1 MAFPG
6 RWPTERNAWGERPE
20 DLTRHLSTFCGAW
33 PLLLLLLAGAPT
45 ILHAQSS
52 PSISVELSPGHHVP
66 PKTAITAT
74 ITLSNL
80 DIDSYSSVIFRADL
94 TVYGKGETRCNG
106 DDTGK
111 DIEITVEDSQ
121 EVFTAKV
128 YNACSYDTYGNYT
141 LNARIFQVD
150 TSAPSDKVELAAAS
164 TRFLMSRF
172 LMPGEVPAPPPALGV
187 KAWLDPDPTSF
198 VMYVGEWHEF
208 RVRSDILLYLS
219 DHLGVEMGG
228 SEPEF
233 FVAPGEVTPS
243 KSVEEACQGPYF
255 LDPNW
260 RRAIHQALWI
270 GACKAGD
277 GVIQV
282 RHETDAVEPLYRYEI
297 RTVARGE
304 DNTPVVDAVAITSN
318 SGADAT
324 YAAGETIQVTVT
336 FSKTVAVTGSPR
348 LTLNVGGRNRTATY
362 RSVTGAAVVFAY
374 TVAIGDNDTDGV
386 SIGADSLALNGGSIR
401 DGSGDADLDHPALE
415 DDTQHKVDGI
425 KPVLASTDGA
435 VANGTMLT
443 LAYNEPLDSSSVPGN
458 DAFSVA
464 GGSETR
470 TVTGVRMSGSAVE
483 LTLTPAVEHGETG
496 LRVSYTVPTGSG
508 ATPIQDT
515 AGNDA
520 ARLSNR
526 SVTNVTG
533 DTTGPAVETVRITS
547 NAGSDRTYA
556 VEDPIEVTVT
566 FNETVVVTGT
576 PELTLNVGSRSRT
589 ADSLSV
595 VGAAVKFEY
604 RVARGDSDRDGVSI
618 EADSLSRGGGTIRD
632 GAGNDATLDHAAVAA
647 DSRHK
652 VDGIPPALATTDGA
666 VVNGTTLTL
675 AYSEPLNSSSRPAAS
690 AFTVTGGSEARTVTR
705 VQVSGSAVLLMLNP
719 AVTDGESGLR
729 LSYQPGGKP
738 IEDVVGNA
746 ADELNNRPVTN
757 RTGDT
762 TGPTVETVRITSNA
776 GSDRTYVASE
786 TIEVTVTFSETVVVR
801 GTPRLTLNL
810 GGRSRT
816 ANYQD
821 VTGAAVRF
829 EYKVVSGDSA
839 AYGVSIEANRLSS
852 GTIRDGAWNNAVLSH
867 APVAADSRHQVDGV
881 KPTLATSDG
890 AVASG
895 TTLTLAYGEPLDSS
909 SVPAT
914 DDFTVTAGS
923 ETRTVTGVRVSGSA
937 VFLTLSPAVADGESR
952 LRVNYEPGSNPI
964 QDTAGNDADRLSNK
978 SVTNRT
984 GDTTGPAV
992 SRVRITS
999 SAGSDRTYGVDETI
1013 EVTVTFDETLVI
1025 TGTPELTL
1033 NVGGGNRSAEYRS
1046 VSIRAVKF
1054 AYRVVTGDNDEDGV
1068 SLESNRLS
1076 RAGGTIRDGAG
1087 NDAVLDH
1094 DAVADSSSHKVD
1106 AVAPVLALTDPAVVN
1121 GATLTLTYNE
1131 PLNTSSRPATSD
1143 FTLEGGNE
1151 TRTVTRVRVSGSTV
1165 RLTVN
1170 PAVEHGETGSG

>member
-6 RWPTERNAWGERPE
+6 RCPTERNAWGERPE

-198 VMYVGEWHEF
+198 VMYVGEWHQF
-208 RVRSDILLYLS
+208 RVRSDILLYLN

-336 FSKTVAVTGSPR
+336 FSKTVAVTERPR
-348 LTLNVGGRNRTATY
+348 LTLNVGGRNRPATY

-401 DGSGDADLDHPALE
+401 DGSDDADLDHPALE
-415 DDTQHKVDGI
+415 DETQHKVDGI

-443 LAYNEPLDSSSVPGN
+443 LAYSEALDSSSVPGN

-520 ARLSNR
+520 DRLSNR

-556 VEDPIEVTVT
+556 VEDPLEVTVT

-576 PELTLNVGSRSRT
+576 PELTLNMGSRSRT
-589 ADSLSV
+589 ADYLSV

-632 GAGNDATLDHAAVAA
+632 GAGNDATLDHAAVAS

-675 AYSEPLNSSSRPAAS
+675 AYSEPLNSSSRPATS
-690 AFTVTGGSEARTVTR
+690 AFTA
-705 VQVSGSAVLLMLNP
+705 
-719 AVTDGESGLR
+719 
-729 LSYQPGGKP
+729 
-738 IEDVVGNA
+738 
-746 ADELNNRPVTN
+746 
-757 RTGDT
+757 
-762 TGPTVETVRITSNA
+762 
-776 GSDRTYVASE
+776 
-786 TIEVTVTFSETVVVR
+786 
-801 GTPRLTLNL
+801 
-810 GGRSRT
+810 
-816 ANYQD
+816 
-821 VTGAAVRF
+821 
-829 EYKVVSGDSA
+829 
-839 AYGVSIEANRLSS
+839 
-852 GTIRDGAWNNAVLSH
+852 
-867 APVAADSRHQVDGV
+867 
-881 KPTLATSDG
+881 
-890 AVASG
+890 
-895 TTLTLAYGEPLDSS
+895 
-909 SVPAT
+909 
-914 DDFTVTAGS
+914 
-923 ETRTVTGVRVSGSA
+923 
-937 VFLTLSPAVADGESR
+937 
-952 LRVNYEPGSNPI
+952 
-964 QDTAGNDADRLSNK
+964 
-978 SVTNRT
+978 
-984 GDTTGPAV
+984 
-992 SRVRITS
+992 
-999 SAGSDRTYGVDETI
+999 
-1013 EVTVTFDETLVI
+1013 
-1025 TGTPELTL
+1025 
-1033 NVGGGNRSAEYRS
+1033 
-1046 VSIRAVKF
+1046 
-1054 AYRVVTGDNDEDGV
+1054 
-1068 SLESNRLS
+1068 
-1076 RAGGTIRDGAG
+1076 
-1087 NDAVLDH
+1087 
-1094 DAVADSSSHKVD
+1094 
-1106 AVAPVLALTDPAVVN
+1106 
-1121 GATLTLTYNE
+1121 
-1131 PLNTSSRPATSD
+1131 
-1143 FTLEGGNE
+1143 
-1151 TRTVTRVRVSGSTV
+1151 
-1165 RLTVN
+1165 
-1170 PAVEHGETGSG
+1170 